1 MVNWRGFGHLNTV
14 ASTIFNVCNETLWH
28 ILADRTLVV
37 DLARQA
43 CSMLPKTDPMPGD
56 SAVMVCPMEPIYVML
71 RDHLVHSSPITVETA
86 RGHGAEILEPA
97 ATGEQH

>member
-1 MVNWRGFGHLNTV
+1 MEKWRGIGHSNTV

-56 SAVMVCPMEPIYVML
+56 SAVIVCPMEPIIVML
-71 RDHLVHSSPITVETA
+71 RDHHARSLPVTVETA
-86 RGHGAEILEPA
+86 RGHGGGILEPA
-97 ATGEQH
+97 AA